1 MQNVRSKLK
10 GPTPGAMPCRTGR
23 EEHRETSSVLN
34 DCETKNACIVEA
46 DESTRK
52 RMAGTLHEGH
62 EDHIAGKGINS
73 LGHCN
78 LVHKFMPMHVK
89 NLKRYR
95 HGSALRSDIVKD
107 DSGSYAVFT
116 EQGSSA
122 SQMPAAKVMEIIS
135 RLPTMRRTSSRRS
148 IRSHPGQNGRC
159 SIVAENS
166 KVRMSMY
173 LDTSTETQMAK
184 TMVQHGRPSCS
195 SWTESVRSSFGRTV
209 VRKAI

>member
-10 GPTPGAMPCRTGR
+10 GPMPAAMPCRTGR
-23 EEHRETSSVLN
+23 EEHRET
-34 DCETKNACIVEA
+34 VEA

-73 LGHCN
+73 LGHYN
-78 LVHKFMPMHVK
+78 LVHKFIPMHVK

-95 HGSALRSDIVKD
+95 HGSALCSDIVKD
-107 DSGSYAVFT
+107 DPGSYAAFT

-148 IRSHPGQNGRC
+148 IRLHPGQNGRC
-159 SIVAENS
+159 SIVTENS

-173 LDTSTETQMAK
+173 LDTSTETQMAR
-184 TMVQHGRPSCS
+184 TMVQYG
-195 SWTESVRSSFGRTV
+195 RSSRSS
-209 VRKAI
+209 